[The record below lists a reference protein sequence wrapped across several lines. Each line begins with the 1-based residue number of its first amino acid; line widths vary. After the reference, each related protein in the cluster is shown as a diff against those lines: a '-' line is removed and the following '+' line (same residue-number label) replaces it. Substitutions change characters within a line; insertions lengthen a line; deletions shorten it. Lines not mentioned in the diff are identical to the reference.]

1 MYVLEQDVSAQIH
14 SVPVRG
20 HIGDVHLIIN
30 FNLVVPENKT
40 DGGSG
45 GGAGG
50 GGNGGNNS
58 SGGAGF
64 DVEVDDW
71 ADVNEDIIC

>member
-30 FNLVVPENKT
+30 LNFDVPENKP
-40 DGGSG
+40 DGG
-45 GGAGG
+45 GG
-50 GGNGGNNS
+50 GGNGGNNT

-64 DVEVDDW
+64 DVGVDDW